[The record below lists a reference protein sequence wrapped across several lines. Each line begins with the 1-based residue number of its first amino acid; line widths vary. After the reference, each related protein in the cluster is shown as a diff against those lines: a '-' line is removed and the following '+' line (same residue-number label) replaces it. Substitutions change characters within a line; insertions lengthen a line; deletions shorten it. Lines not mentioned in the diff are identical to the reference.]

1 MGFDANVRGSEQL
14 LHETLDGGWKVVEK
28 VVRPPCATGSTFSTG
43 YIVEKDGR
51 RGFLK
56 ASDFHDAVHSHDVM
70 GELWELSRRYV
81 YERDLCKQCANKYLK
96 NVVTAVA
103 YGEHRLIPADL
114 KGHVSYIIFEL
125 AEGDIRKH
133 LDKIAAAELPWR
145 LRALHQVAVGLQ
157 QLHSADIA
165 HQDLKPSNVLVF
177 TDKSTKIADLGR
189 ASSRSL
195 PSPFDGL
202 IFPGDHR
209 YAPPEALYRY
219 VLPDWKHRRFGTD
232 LYMLGSLIVF
242 TFTKTTMTAA
252 MLANTH
258 AGHHPKVWGG
268 SFAEVLPHLRQAFD
282 TSVEAIAKQLPPGCG
297 NDILP
302 VIRQLCDPDPHCRG
316 HPQEKSAN
324 GNPQSVLRYISFLD
338 VLAVRFELLA
348 KRSTK

>member
-1 MGFDANVRGSEQL
+1 MGFDSNIRASEQL
-14 LHETLDGGWKVVEK
+14 LNETLEDGWKVVEK
-28 VVRPPCATGSTFSTG
+28 IARAPCATGSTFSTG
-43 YIVEKDGR
+43 YVVEKDGR

-56 ASDFHDAVHSHDVM
+56 ASDFHDAVYSPDVM
-70 GELWELSRRYV
+70 GSMLEITRRYV

-96 NVVTAVA
+96 HVVTAVA
-103 YGEHRLIPADL
+103 YGEHKLAPGDL
-114 KGHVSYIIFEL
+114 KAHASYIIFEL

-133 LDKIAAAELPWR
+133 LDRIEAAELPWR

-165 HQDLKPSNVLVF
+165 HQDIKPSNVLVF
-177 TDKSTKIADLGR
+177 TDKTAKIADLGR

-202 IFPGDHR
+202 IFPGDPR

-219 VLPDWKHRRFGTD
+219 LLPDWKQRRFGAD

-242 TFTKTTMTAA
+242 TFTKTTMTASI
-252 MLANTH
+252 LANTH
-258 AGHHPKVWGG
+258 ASHHPKVWGG

-282 TSVEAIAKQLPPGCG
+282 TSIEAIAKQLPVACG
-297 NDILP
+297 SDILP

-316 HPQEKSAN
+316 HPLERGSN
-324 GNPQSVLRYISFLD
+324 GNPQSVERYISFLD

-348 KRSTK
+348 KRSVK